1 MQDQSRALHF
11 VQMSTFLLAHFG
23 THNNASPERPA
34 FHSTNGKKMKRQITR
49 LVAVLVF
56 SLTLVGC
63 ATFQAQP
70 FNREAHRDIKTI
82 AVTPLSDAEL
92 QLFMLAHPAEN
103 FGLIGALVAAADIE
117 AKEGQV
123 ERMAEQTNFIYQES
137 FRAAFD
143 EAMTQR
149 GYTLEWSDPLMADR
163 DSGQA
168 AATKRVVLAAQS
180 RPNAQAVL
188 DIDFSFVGYAAAGAG
203 DAQPYRPTVAVM
215 ARLYT
220 PDGKVELFR
229 DQILHNNFI
238 NNQSAIVIEPD
249 PTYSYPDFGDL
260 EAAGATIITG
270 LEDAVR
276 KSAQKLAEQL

>member
-1 MQDQSRALHF
+1 MIPVGRFAALA
-11 VQMSTFLLAHFG
+11 LLSFA
-23 THNNASPERPA
+23 
-34 FHSTNGKKMKRQITR
+34 
-49 LVAVLVF
+49 
-56 SLTLVGC
+56 LVGC

-82 AVTPLSDAEL
+82 AVTPLTDAEL
-92 QLFMLAHPAEN
+92 QLFMLAHPAAN

-117 AKEGQV
+117 SKEGQV
-123 ERMAEQTNFIYQES
+123 ERMAEQKKFVYQES

-149 GYTLEWSDPLMADR
+149 GYTVEWPDPLIADR
-163 DSGQA
+163 DSGKD

-203 DAQPYRPTVAVM
+203 DAQPYRPTVAFM

-260 EAAGATIITG
+260 EAADTTIITG
-270 LEDAVR
+270 LEAAVR